1 MPHVDPYQTPQSGFD
16 IRDAV
21 AIVKR
26 RKWIFAIPTLLI
38 LAAVVPVAFLLP
50 KEYQSKAIILIEQ
63 PDIPPDLI
71 SSTVT
76 TLADQRIQVIEQR
89 FKATANLVRTIDKYD
104 LYAEARETVPTS
116 ALVAGMRNKINVELI
131 SANVMDPRGGKPRKA
146 TIAFSVS
153 FNYRD
158 PATAQKVTSELVS
171 WYLNE
176 NTRTRQQQAQ
186 QTAAFLATEAAAL
199 ERTVSDLEGKLS
211 QFREKYAGSLPQE
224 FKANTEALAR
234 LEQELRDLELRIT
247 ALADRRG
254 AVDMEL
260 AYASTYA
267 PPVQTGAPSALS
279 PALRLKAAQA
289 QLQSLKG
296 RYAETHPDVIKLVN
310 EIGLIEAQLA
320 AEREAGPA
328 AGEASAAANDGADN
342 PRVVQLKAQLLLI
355 DGEAKALAKRRQF
368 LEGEIVAARDR
379 LARIPLVEQEYMV
392 LARAL
397 ENAQADYLSIRR
409 KRLTAELGESLE
421 SEGRSERFDVI
432 EPPSLPVEP
441 ERPKRPLIIGG
452 GAAVAFAVGAGLM
465 ILAELLDP
473 TIRSRKYVVAR
484 TGVQPLAI
492 IPYIRTR
499 AETIRIWLRRLF
511 VGTAVAASIAGG
523 LAYVHFKV
531 KPLDVAIANLE
542 RRLESQVTRIL
553 Q

>member
-1 MPHVDPYQTPQSGFD
+1 MPHVDPHQPPQSGFE

-21 AIVKR
+21 AILKR

-38 LAAVVPVAFLLP
+38 LAVVVPVAFLLP
-50 KEYQSKAIILIEQ
+50 REYQSRAIILIEQ
-63 PDIPPDLI
+63 PDIPPDLV

-89 FKATANLVRTIDKYD
+89 FKATANLIRTIEKYD

-116 ALVAGMRNKINVELI
+116 GLVAGMRDKIKVELI
-131 SANVMDPRGGKPRKA
+131 SANVMDPRGGRPRKA
-146 TIAFSVS
+146 TIAFAVS
-153 FNYRD
+153 FDYGD

-176 NTRTRQQQAQ
+176 NTRARQQQAQ
-186 QTAAFLATEAAAL
+186 QTAEFLAAESAGL
-199 ERTVSDLEGKLS
+199 ERTVRDLEGKLS
-211 QFREKYAGSLPQE
+211 QFKEKYAGSLPE
-224 FKANTEALAR
+224 ELRANTEALAR
-234 LEQELRDLELRIT
+234 LEQELRDLDFRVS

-267 PPVQTGAPSALS
+267 PPAQPGAPSALS
-279 PALRLKAAQA
+279 PASRLKVAQA

-296 RYAETHPDVIKLVN
+296 RYADTHPDVIKLIN

-320 AEREAGPA
+320 EERKA
-328 AGEASAAANDGADN
+328 APTTDEASAGAKEGADN

-368 LEGEIVAARDR
+368 LESEIVTVRDR
-379 LARIPLVEQEYMV
+379 LARTPLVEQDYRV
-392 LARAL
+392 LARTL
-397 ENAQADYLSIRR
+397 ENSQADYLAIRR
-409 KRLTAELGESLE
+409 KRLTADLGESLE
-421 SEGRSERFDVI
+421 TEGRSERFDVI
-432 EPPSLPVEP
+432 EPPTLPVVP
-441 ERPKRPLIIGG
+441 ERPKRLAI
-452 GAAVAFAVGAGLM
+452 VGAGAAIALAMGAGMM

-492 IPYIRTR
+492 VPYIRTR
-499 AETIRIWLRRLF
+499 AETMRIWLRRLG
-511 VGTAVAASIAGG
+511 VGTALAASIAGG
-523 LAYVHFKV
+523 LTYVHFKV

-553 Q
+553 H